1 MACKICDSANL
12 QRLTGELSASFP
24 DLQRAVLPPIYV
36 CQEVMVCLD
45 CGFAELFIP
54 IPELDRLKQVK
65 AVSNSSGFW

>member
-1 MACKICDSANL
+1 MACKICASANL

-24 DLQRAVLPPIYV
+24 DLQRAVLAPVYV

-54 IPELDRLKQVK
+54 IPELEQLKQVK
-65 AVSNSSGFW
+65 AASSSSGS

>member
-65 AVSNSSGFW
+65 AVSNSSGF

>member
-1 MACKICDSANL
+1 MVCKICASANL
-12 QRLTGELSASFP
+12 QRLTGELSASSP
-24 DLQRAVLPPIYV
+24 DLKRAVLPPIYV

-65 AVSNSSGFW
+65 EASSPSSRS

>member
-24 DLQRAVLPPIYV
+24 DLKRAILPPIYV

-65 AVSNSSGFW
+65 AVSNSSGF

>member
-1 MACKICDSANL
+1 MACKICASANL
-12 QRLTGELSASFP
+12 QKLTGELSASFP

-54 IPELDRLKQVK
+54 IPELDRLKQVR
-65 AVSNSSGFW
+65 ATSHSSSC